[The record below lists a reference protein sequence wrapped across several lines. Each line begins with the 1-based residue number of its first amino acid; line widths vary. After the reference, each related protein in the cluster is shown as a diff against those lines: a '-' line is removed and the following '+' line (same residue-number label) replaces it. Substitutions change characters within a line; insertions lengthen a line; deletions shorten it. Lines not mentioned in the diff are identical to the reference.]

1 MKKSIKLKALFC
13 GMMFAATLA
22 TSSMVSAATQYPPE
36 GGVWNYG
43 INLSGSYS
51 AYLHPNLY
59 HGSTVNHNG
68 NKYASQAPAGS
79 WSNALARGIY
89 AGCAFYYN
97 I

>member
-22 TSSMVSAATQYPPE
+22 TSSMVSAATQYPSV

-43 INLSGSYS
+43 VNLSGSYS
-51 AYLHPNLY
+51 SYLHPNLY
-59 HGSTVNHNG
+59 HGSTVYHNG
-68 NKYASQAPAGS
+68 DKYVSQAPAGT

-89 AGCAFYYN
+89 TGCAFYYN